1 MTTVAPA
8 PPESE
13 DLVETERVVTPLELF
28 FDLVFVYAITQV
40 TTLWAATPTWAGLG
54 RGMLV
59 LAALWWTWVAYSW
72 LTTTVDAE
80 AGATRAAMLA
90 AMAAMLVASLAAP
103 GAFGR
108 DALAFG
114 LAYTAVRLL
123 HILVYALATDDV
135 DVRAAVRRLAPT
147 VTLACGLIV
156 AAAALHGGARVLLW
170 CAALAIDY
178 GGVWVRGVSGWTLS
192 PAHFAERHGDIVIIA
207 LGESIAAVGV
217 GATGQRVDV
226 SLAIAATLGLAIA
239 AALWWAYFD
248 VVARVAARRLRRLRG
263 EARIRMARDSYT
275 FLHLPLVTGIVL
287 IALGVKKTLA
297 HEHTALETVPAV
309 ALCGGAALYLC
320 AHVAFRARNLG
331 TLNRQ
336 RLAAALACLAL
347 IPVATAVQA
356 VVALALVAAVLT
368 ALIAYEALRFR
379 EARARMRSAPR

>member
-90 AMAAMLVASLAAP
+90 AMAAMLVASLAVP

-135 DVRAAVRRLAPT
+135 DV
-147 VTLACGLIV
+147 V
-156 AAAALHGGARVLLW
+156 AAAAFHGGARVLLW
-170 CAALAIDY
+170 CTALALDY

-297 HEHTALETVPAV
+297 HEDTAL
-309 ALCGGAALYLC
+309 
-320 AHVAFRARNLG
+320 
-331 TLNRQ
+331 
-336 RLAAALACLAL
+336 
-347 IPVATAVQA
+347 
-356 VVALALVAAVLT
+356 
-368 ALIAYEALRFR
+368 
-379 EARARMRSAPR
+379 